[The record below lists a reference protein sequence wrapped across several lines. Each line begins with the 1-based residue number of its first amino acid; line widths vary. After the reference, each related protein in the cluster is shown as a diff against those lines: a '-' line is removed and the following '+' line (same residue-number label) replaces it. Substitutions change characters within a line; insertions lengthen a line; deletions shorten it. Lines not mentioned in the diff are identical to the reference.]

1 MKPAHVAHLPRVE
14 ASAWRHLTFISDLHL
29 QASQQA
35 TFQLWRQ
42 AMQSLQTDALF
53 ILGDLFEVWVG
64 DDILDA
70 PEGDFER
77 QCCAVLCE
85 MAERCPVYWMVGNR
99 DFLWGANAAQQSGMQ
114 TLQDPCVVE
123 TMQGRWL
130 LSHGDA
136 LCIADTAYQAFRQ
149 QVRAS
154 QWQSDFL
161 SKPLSQRLQIARD
174 LRAQSEALK
183 QTQTAWV
190 DVDNAAALDSLQKYG
205 ASVLIHGH
213 THQPAIHTLSDYHQ
227 RYVLS
232 DWDAS
237 ATPARAEWLT
247 WQMGQGFSRQDI
259 VSA

>member
-1 MKPAHVAHLPRVE
+1 MKPALSHLPSTGVN
-14 ASAWRHLTFISDLHL
+14 AWQHLTFISDLHL
-29 QASQQA
+29 QASQQT
-35 TFQLWRQ
+35 TFQVWRH
-42 AMQSLQTDALF
+42 AMHSLQTDALF

-64 DDILDA
+64 DDILEA

-77 QCCAVLCE
+77 QCCAVLRQ
-85 MAERCPVYWMVGNR
+85 MADRCPVYWMVGNR
-99 DFLWGANAAQQSGMQ
+99 DFLWGDKAAQQSGMQ
-114 TLQDPCVVE
+114 TLQDPCVVQ

-161 SKPLSQRLQIARD
+161 SKPLAQRLQIARE

-183 QTQTAWV
+183 QTQKVWI
-190 DVDNAAALDSLQKYG
+190 DVDNAAAMASLQQYE
-205 ASVLIHGH
+205 ASMLIHGH
-213 THQPAIHTLSDYHQ
+213 THQPALHSLSADHQ
-227 RYVLS
+227 RLVLS

-247 WQMGQGFSRQDI
+247 WQMGQGFSRQEVI
-259 VSA
+259 AA

>member
-1 MKPAHVAHLPRVE
+1 MKPALSHLPSVN
-14 ASAWRHLTFISDLHL
+14 ASAWQHLTFISDLHL
-29 QASQQA
+29 QASQQT
-35 TFQLWRQ
+35 TFQVWRH
-42 AMQSLQTDALF
+42 AMHSLQTDALF

-64 DDILDA
+64 DDILEA

-77 QCCAVLCE
+77 QCCAVLRQ
-85 MAERCPVYWMVGNR
+85 MADRCPVYWMVGNR
-99 DFLWGANAAQQSGMQ
+99 DFLWGVKAAQESGMQ
-114 TLQDPCVVE
+114 TLQDPCVVQ

-161 SKPLSQRLQIARD
+161 SKPLAQRLQIARE

-183 QTQTAWV
+183 QTQKVWI
-190 DVDNAAALDSLQKYG
+190 DVDNAAAMASLLQYE
-205 ASVLIHGH
+205 ASMLIHGH
-213 THQPAIHTLSDYHQ
+213 THQPALHTLSADHQ
-227 RYVLS
+227 RLVLS

-247 WQMGQGFSRQDI
+247 WQMGQGFSRQEVI
-259 VSA
+259 AA

>member
-1 MKPAHVAHLPRVE
+1 MKPALVHLPSVD
-14 ASAWRHLTFISDLHL
+14 ASAWQHLTFVSDLHL
-29 QASQQA
+29 QTSQQA
-35 TFQLWRQ
+35 TFQVWRQ

-77 QCCAVLCE
+77 QCCAVLRQ
-85 MAERCPVYWMVGNR
+85 MADRCPVYWMVGNR
-99 DFLWGANAAQQSGMQ
+99 DFLWGTQAALQSGMT

-149 QVRAS
+149 QVRSS

-161 SKPLSQRLQIARD
+161 SKPLAQRLQIARE

-183 QTQTAWV
+183 QTQTVWV
-190 DVDNAAALDSLQKYG
+190 DVDNAAALAILQQYG
-205 ASVLIHGH
+205 ASVMIHGH
-213 THQPAIHTLSDYHQ
+213 THQPTLHTLSADHQ
-227 RYVLS
+227 RCVLS

-237 ATPARAEWLT
+237 ATPARAQWLT
-247 WQMGQGFSRQDI
+247 WQLGQGFTRQE
-259 VSA
+259 VVTA

>member
-1 MKPAHVAHLPRVE
+1 MKPALVHLPSVD
-14 ASAWRHLTFISDLHL
+14 ASAWQHLTFVSDLHL
-29 QASQQA
+29 QASQPA
-35 TFQLWRQ
+35 TFQVWRQ

-77 QCCAVLCE
+77 QCCTVLRQ
-85 MAERCPVYWMVGNR
+85 MADRCPVYWMVGNR
-99 DFLWGANAAQQSGMQ
+99 DFLWGNKAALQSGMQ
-114 TLQDPCVVE
+114 TLQDPCVVQ
-123 TMQGRWL
+123 TKQGRWL

-149 QVRAS
+149 QVRSS

-161 SKPLSQRLQIARD
+161 SKPLAHRLQIARE

-183 QTQTAWV
+183 QTQTVWV
-190 DVDNAAALDSLQKYG
+190 DVDNAAAMASLQQYE
-205 ASVLIHGH
+205 ASMLIHGH
-213 THQPAIHTLSDYHQ
+213 THQPALHTLSADHQ
-227 RYVLS
+227 RCVLS

-237 ATPARAEWLT
+237 ATPARAQWLT
-247 WQMGQGFSRQDI
+247 WQLGQGFSRQG
-259 VSA
+259 VFTA

>member
-1 MKPAHVAHLPRVE
+1 MKPALSHLPSVN
-14 ASAWRHLTFISDLHL
+14 ASAWQHLTFISDLHL
-29 QASQQA
+29 QASQQT
-35 TFQLWRQ
+35 TFQVWRH
-42 AMQSLQTDALF
+42 AMHSLQTDALF

-64 DDILDA
+64 DDILEA

-77 QCCAVLCE
+77 QCCAVLRQ
-85 MAERCPVYWMVGNR
+85 MADRCPVYWMVGNR
-99 DFLWGANAAQQSGMQ
+99 DFLWGVKAAQESGMQ
-114 TLQDPCVVE
+114 TLQDPCVVQ
-123 TMQGRWL
+123 TKQGRWL

-161 SKPLSQRLQIARD
+161 SKPLAQRLQIARE

-183 QTQTAWV
+183 QTQKVWI
-190 DVDNAAALDSLQKYG
+190 DVDNAAAMASLQQYE
-205 ASVLIHGH
+205 ASMLIHGH
-213 THQPAIHTLSDYHQ
+213 THQPALHTLSADHQ
-227 RYVLS
+227 RLVLS

-247 WQMGQGFSRQDI
+247 WQMGQGFSRQD
-259 VSA
+259 VAAA

>member
-1 MKPAHVAHLPRVE
+1 MKPALSHLPSVD
-14 ASAWRHLTFISDLHL
+14 ASAWQHLTFISDLHL
-29 QASQQA
+29 QASQQT
-35 TFQLWRQ
+35 TFQVWRQ
-42 AMQSLQTDALF
+42 AMQSLQTNALF

-64 DDILDA
+64 DDILEA

-77 QCCAVLCE
+77 RAVLRQ
-85 MAERCPVYWMVGNR
+85 MADRCPVYWLVGNR
-99 DFLWGANAAQQSGMQ
+99 DFLWGVKAAQESGMQ
-114 TLQDPCVVE
+114 TLQDPCVVQ
-123 TMQGRWL
+123 TKQGRWL

-161 SKPLSQRLQIARD
+161 SKPLTQRLQMARE

-183 QTQTAWV
+183 QTQTAWI
-190 DVDNAAALDSLQKYG
+190 DVDNAAALASLQQYG

-213 THQPAIHTLSDYHQ
+213 THQPAVHTLSADHQ
-227 RYVLS
+227 RCVLS

-259 VSA
+259 VTA

>member
-1 MKPAHVAHLPRVE
+1 MKPALVHLPSVH
-14 ASAWRHLTFISDLHL
+14 ASAWQHLTFVSDLHL
-29 QASQQA
+29 QASQPA
-35 TFQLWRQ
+35 TFQVWRQ

-77 QCCAVLCE
+77 QCCAVLRQ

-99 DFLWGANAAQQSGMQ
+99 DFLWGNKAALQSGMT
-114 TLQDPCVVE
+114 TLQDPCVLE
-123 TMQGRWL
+123 TLQERWL

-136 LCIADTAYQAFRQ
+136 LCISDTAYQAFRQ
-149 QVRAS
+149 QVRSS

-161 SKPLSQRLQIARD
+161 SRPLAQRLQIARE

-183 QTQTAWV
+183 KTQTAWV
-190 DVDNAAALDSLQKYG
+190 DVDDKAALASLQQYG

-213 THQPAIHTLSDYHQ
+213 THQAAIHTLSADHQ
-227 RYVLS
+227 RCVLS

-237 ATPARAEWLT
+237 ATPARAQWLT
-247 WQMGQGFSRQDI
+247 WQLGQGFSRQDI
-259 VSA
+259 IAA

>member
-1 MKPAHVAHLPRVE
+1 MKPALSHLPSVN
-14 ASAWRHLTFISDLHL
+14 ASAWQHLTFISDLHL
-29 QASQQA
+29 QASQQT
-35 TFQLWRQ
+35 TFQVWRH
-42 AMQSLQTDALF
+42 AMHSLQTDALF

-64 DDILDA
+64 DDILEA

-77 QCCAVLCE
+77 QCCAVLRQ
-85 MAERCPVYWMVGNR
+85 MADRCPVYWMVGNR
-99 DFLWGANAAQQSGMQ
+99 DFLWGVKAAQESGMQ
-114 TLQDPCVVE
+114 TLQDPCVVQ

-161 SKPLSQRLQIARD
+161 SKPLAQRLQIARE

-183 QTQTAWV
+183 QTQKVWI
-190 DVDNAAALDSLQKYG
+190 DVDNAAAVASLQQYE
-205 ASVLIHGH
+205 ASMLIHGH
-213 THQPAIHTLSDYHQ
+213 THQPALHSLSADHQ
-227 RYVLS
+227 RLVLS

-247 WQMGQGFSRQDI
+247 WQMGQGFSRQEVI
-259 VSA
+259 AS

>member
-1 MKPAHVAHLPRVE
+1 MKPALSHLPSVDV
-14 ASAWRHLTFISDLHL
+14 SAWQHLTFISDLHL
-29 QASQQA
+29 QASQQT
-35 TFQLWRQ
+35 TFQVWRQ
-42 AMQSLQTDALF
+42 AMQSLQTNALF

-64 DDILDA
+64 DDILEA

-77 QCCAVLCE
+77 QCCAVLRQ
-85 MAERCPVYWMVGNR
+85 MADRCPVYWMVGNR
-99 DFLWGANAAQQSGMQ
+99 DFLWGVKAAQESGMQ
-114 TLQDPCVVE
+114 TLQDPCGVQ

-161 SKPLSQRLQIARD
+161 SKPLAQRLQIARE

-183 QTQTAWV
+183 QTQKVWI
-190 DVDNAAALDSLQKYG
+190 DVDNAAAMASLQQYE
-205 ASVLIHGH
+205 ASMLIHGH
-213 THQPAIHTLSDYHQ
+213 THQPALHTLSADHQ
-227 RYVLS
+227 RLVLS

-247 WQMGQGFSRQDI
+247 WQMGQGFSRQEVI
-259 VSA
+259 AA

>member
-1 MKPAHVAHLPRVE
+1 MKPALVHLPSVD
-14 ASAWRHLTFISDLHL
+14 ASAWQHLTFVSDLHL

-42 AMQSLQTDALF
+42 AMQSLRTDALF

-77 QCCAVLCE
+77 QCCAVLRQ
-85 MAERCPVYWMVGNR
+85 MADRCPVYWMVGNR
-99 DFLWGANAAQQSGMQ
+99 DFLWGTQAALQSGMQ
-114 TLQDPCVVE
+114 TLQDPCVLE
-123 TMQGRWL
+123 TLQERWL

-149 QVRAS
+149 QVRSS

-161 SKPLSQRLQIARD
+161 SKPLAQRLQIAGE

-183 QTQTAWV
+183 QSQTAWV
-190 DVDNAAALDSLQKYG
+190 DVDDKAALASLQQYG
-205 ASVLIHGH
+205 ASMLIHGH
-213 THQPAIHTLSDYHQ
+213 THQPAIHTLSADHQ
-227 RYVLS
+227 RCVLS

-237 ATPARAEWLT
+237 ATPARAQCLT
-247 WQMGQGFSRQDI
+247 WQLGQGFSRQDI
-259 VSA
+259 IAA

>member
-1 MKPAHVAHLPRVE
+1 MKPALSHLPSVN
-14 ASAWRHLTFISDLHL
+14 ASAWQHLTFISDLHL
-29 QASQQA
+29 QASQQT
-35 TFQLWRQ
+35 TFQVWRH
-42 AMQSLQTDALF
+42 AMHSLQTDALF

-64 DDILDA
+64 DDILEA

-77 QCCAVLCE
+77 QCCAVLRQ
-85 MAERCPVYWMVGNR
+85 MADRCPVYWMVGNR
-99 DFLWGANAAQQSGMQ
+99 DFLWGVKAAQESGMQ
-114 TLQDPCVVE
+114 TLQDPCVVQ

-161 SKPLSQRLQIARD
+161 SKPLVQRLQIARE
-174 LRAQSEALK
+174 LRAQSEAFK
-183 QTQTAWV
+183 QTQKVWI
-190 DVDNAAALDSLQKYG
+190 DVDNAAAMASLQQYE
-205 ASVLIHGH
+205 ASMLIHGH
-213 THQPAIHTLSDYHQ
+213 THQPALHTLSADHQ
-227 RYVLS
+227 RLVLS

-247 WQMGQGFSRQDI
+247 WQMGQGFSRQEVI
-259 VSA
+259 AA

>member
-1 MKPAHVAHLPRVE
+1 MKPALSHLPSVD
-14 ASAWRHLTFISDLHL
+14 ASAWQHLTFISDLHL
-29 QASQQA
+29 QASQQT
-35 TFQLWRQ
+35 TFQVWRQ
-42 AMQSLQTDALF
+42 AMQSLQTNALF

-64 DDILDA
+64 DDILEA

-77 QCCAVLCE
+77 QCCAVLRQ
-85 MAERCPVYWMVGNR
+85 MADRCPVYWMVGNR
-99 DFLWGANAAQQSGMQ
+99 DFLWGVKAAQESGMQ
-114 TLQDPCVVE
+114 TLQDPCVVQ
-123 TMQGRWL
+123 TKQGRWL

-161 SKPLSQRLQIARD
+161 SKPLAQRLQIARE

-183 QTQTAWV
+183 QTQKVWI
-190 DVDNAAALDSLQKYG
+190 DVDNAAAMASLLQYE
-205 ASVLIHGH
+205 ASMLIHGH
-213 THQPAIHTLSDYHQ
+213 THQPALHTLSADHQ
-227 RYVLS
+227 RLVLS

-247 WQMGQGFSRQDI
+247 WQMGQGFSRQEVI
-259 VSA
+259 AA

>member
-1 MKPAHVAHLPRVE
+1 MKPAHFLLSSVD
-14 ASAWRHLTFISDLHL
+14 ASAWHHLTFISDLHL
-29 QASQQA
+29 QASQQT
-35 TFQLWRQ
+35 TFQVWRQ

-64 DDILDA
+64 DDILDS

-77 QCCAVLCE
+77 QCCAVLRQQ
-85 MAERCPVYWMVGNR
+85 ADRCPVYWMVGNR
-99 DFLWGANAAQQSGMQ
+99 DFLWGAKAAQQSGMQ
-114 TLQDPCVVE
+114 TLQDPCVLE

-130 LSHGDA
+130 LSHGDV

-149 QVRAS
+149 QVRTN

-161 SKPLSQRLQIARD
+161 AKPLAQRLQIARE

-183 QTQTAWV
+183 QLQTGWV
-190 DVDNAAALDSLQKYG
+190 DVDDAAALASLQQYG

-213 THQPAIHTLSDYHQ
+213 THQPAVHTLSGDHQ
-227 RYVLS
+227 RLVLS

-237 ATPARAEWLT
+237 ATPARGQWLT
-247 WQMGQGFSRQDI
+247 WLRGQGFSRQTLK
-259 VSA
+259 V

>member
-1 MKPAHVAHLPRVE
+1 MKPALSHLPSVN
-14 ASAWRHLTFISDLHL
+14 ASAWQHLTFISDLHL
-29 QASQQA
+29 QASQQT
-35 TFQLWRQ
+35 TFQVWRH
-42 AMQSLQTDALF
+42 AMHSLQTDALF

-64 DDILDA
+64 DDILEA

-77 QCCAVLCE
+77 QCCAVLRQ
-85 MAERCPVYWMVGNR
+85 MADRCPVYWMVGNR
-99 DFLWGANAAQQSGMQ
+99 DFLWGVKAAQESGMQ
-114 TLQDPCVVE
+114 TLQDPCVVQ

-161 SKPLSQRLQIARD
+161 SKPLAERLQIARE

-183 QTQTAWV
+183 QTQKVWI
-190 DVDNAAALDSLQKYG
+190 DVDNAAAMASLQQYE
-205 ASVLIHGH
+205 ASMLIHGH
-213 THQPAIHTLSDYHQ
+213 THQPALHTLSADHQ
-227 RYVLS
+227 RLVLS

-247 WQMGQGFSRQDI
+247 WQMGQGFSRQEVI
-259 VSA
+259 AA

>member
-1 MKPAHVAHLPRVE
+1 MKPALSHLPSVN
-14 ASAWRHLTFISDLHL
+14 ASAWQHLTFISDLHL
-29 QASQQA
+29 QASQQT
-35 TFQLWRQ
+35 TFQVWRH
-42 AMQSLQTDALF
+42 AMHSLQTDALF

-64 DDILDA
+64 DDILEA

-77 QCCAVLCE
+77 QCCAVLRQ
-85 MAERCPVYWMVGNR
+85 MADRCPVYWMVGNR
-99 DFLWGANAAQQSGMQ
+99 DFLWGAKAAQESGMQ
-114 TLQDPCVVE
+114 TLQDPCVVQ

-161 SKPLSQRLQIARD
+161 SKPLVQRLQIARE
-174 LRAQSEALK
+174 LRAQSEAFK
-183 QTQTAWV
+183 QTQKVWI
-190 DVDNAAALDSLQKYG
+190 DVDNAAAMASLQQYE
-205 ASVLIHGH
+205 ASMLIHGH
-213 THQPAIHTLSDYHQ
+213 THQPALHTLSADHQ
-227 RYVLS
+227 RLVLS

-247 WQMGQGFSRQDI
+247 WQMGQGFSRQEVI
-259 VSA
+259 AA

>member
-1 MKPAHVAHLPRVE
+1 MKPALSHLPSVN
-14 ASAWRHLTFISDLHL
+14 ASAWQHLTFISDLHL
-29 QASQQA
+29 QASQQT
-35 TFQLWRQ
+35 TFQVWRH
-42 AMQSLQTDALF
+42 AMHSLQTDALF

-64 DDILDA
+64 DDILEA

-77 QCCAVLCE
+77 QCCAVLRQ
-85 MAERCPVYWMVGNR
+85 MADRCPVYWMVGNR
-99 DFLWGANAAQQSGMQ
+99 DFLWGVKAAQESGMQ
-114 TLQDPCVVE
+114 TLQDPCVVQ

-161 SKPLSQRLQIARD
+161 SKPLAQRLQIARE

-183 QTQTAWV
+183 QTQKVWI
-190 DVDNAAALDSLQKYG
+190 DVDNAAAMASLQQYE
-205 ASVLIHGH
+205 ASMLIHGH
-213 THQPAIHTLSDYHQ
+213 THQPALHSLSADHQ
-227 RYVLS
+227 RLGLS

-247 WQMGQGFSRQDI
+247 WQMGQGFSRQEVI
-259 VSA
+259 AA